1 MTLDSMI
8 NVERRFD
15 NQQLENELSIV
26 NFKAIGWLEVQN
38 SSGIACILVS
48 RLEST
53 RGPRRM
59 VIVRRITMP
68 RISRGGAILTTFSTQ
83 KTVILQDRT

>member
-15 NQQLENELSIV
+15 NQQLKNELSIV
-26 NFKAIGWLEVQN
+26 NFKATGLLELQN
-38 SSGIACILVS
+38 PSSIACILVS

-53 RGPRRM
+53 REPRKD
-59 VIVRRITMP
+59 
-68 RISRGGAILTTFSTQ
+68 SDGEKHHYASNLLRGGAILTTYST
-83 KTVILQDRT
+83 